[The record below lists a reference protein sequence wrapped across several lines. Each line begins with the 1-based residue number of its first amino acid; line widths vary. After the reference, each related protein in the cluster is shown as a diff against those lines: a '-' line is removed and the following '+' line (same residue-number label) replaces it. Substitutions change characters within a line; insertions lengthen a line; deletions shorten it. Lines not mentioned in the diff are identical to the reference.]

1 MLSLLKK
8 LWNWLKSLFIANPKA
23 INPKEV
29 KNTPPEPSDGEYEG
43 ILMGLFEQ
51 VAAGTTTG
59 GLRGWL
65 YSRHCDDKKLARWL
79 GVKSEEW
86 LQYPEDYQTLG
97 RDLAALGK
105 VMTGN
110 LGEVSQRISLQLR
123 DAVRDVSGVEEENL
137 GPKETDLT
145 EVVQDAEF
153 WFEQGNQKVINGDFI
168 GAIASYDRALEF
180 KPDYHG
186 AWYNRGIAL
195 GNLGRFEQA
204 IASWDRA
211 LEIKPDYHEAWG
223 NRGVALY
230 NLGRFEEVI
239 ASYDKALE
247 IKPDLHQ
254 AWYNRGVA
262 LADLGRWAEAIASW
276 DQALEIKP
284 DKHEAWNNR
293 GIALGNLGRFEQAI
307 ASYDRALEIKP
318 DDHLAWLIR
327 GGALYNLGRFEEVI
341 ASYDRALEIK
351 PDDHEAWYNRGIAL
365 VNLGRL
371 EEAIASYDRALEFKP
386 DLHQAWYNRGNA
398 LADLG
403 RLEEAIASYDR
414 ALEFK
419 PDDHEAWYNR
429 GIALGNLGRLE
440 EAIASWD
447 QALEIQPDFYHAWYN
462 RGIEL
467 KNLGRYEEAI
477 ASYDR
482 ALEIKPDFHL
492 AWYGRGN
499 ALGNLGRFEQ
509 AIASFD
515 QALEIKPDYHLA
527 WDNRGWAVCSL
538 SKNRVSTPSLEA
550 LIYRK
555 PIVAL
560 NDREPH
566 IFALR
571 EALPHL
577 IQGSPPWGQIYRY
590 LGEAYL
596 EHSQYKENASP
607 YWREA
612 IRHYQTAL
620 PILSEKDFPEDHLE
634 ILQGLIRAHL
644 SLQEIPEARFY
655 QQQGRHL
662 FTRLRAQ
669 KRDKPAFE
677 RKFSS
682 FSHLE
687 IDLLI
692 EENHPLD
699 AIEQAEFYKN
709 RCLTWILDNWQE
721 NPTSP
726 DYATIQSLTGPN
738 KAIIY
743 WYLSED
749 NLTTFIITAEA
760 DPVILEPEQRRQPAR
775 QFRTWLTEWDKQY
788 RDYASKKET
797 ENKQNHPWRLSLNSR
812 FAQLKRILQIDKIL
826 EPLPVSVD
834 SLILIPHRDLHRF
847 PLHTLFPEKYTATYL
862 PSAQVGLR
870 PQSGDFSYSPLL
882 SVEDPKTEQK
892 PMDFAQLESAIISHI
907 LQPSQRISPKKA
919 SRENVRKALENAHK
933 TFHFTG
939 HGFYDSFRP
948 QESAIA
954 LSDGLLTVRDI
965 NKLNLSSYRLV
976 CLAACETALTGKD
989 GITTEYVGLVSAF
1002 RAAGATNVVST
1013 LWPVKEISS
1022 AWFMVN
1028 FYQRLLAGESP
1039 ALALKN
1045 TQNWLKNIT
1054 WQQLANWIEQL
1065 GQLPDLRE
1073 GVDRLEVRAAN
1084 ILKEGSTIGLDQ
1096 LTEYSDPYHWAAY
1109 TLTGQD

>member
-8 LWNWLKSLFIANPKA
+8 LWNWLKSLFIASPKA
-23 INPKEV
+23 INPKKV

-97 RDLAALGK
+97 RDLAALGR

-123 DAVRDVSGVEEENL
+123 DAVRDVSSVEGENL
-137 GPKETDLT
+137 CSKETDLT
-145 EVVQDAEF
+145 EVVQDAAF

-168 GAIASYDRALEF
+168 GAIAS
-180 KPDYHG
+180 
-186 AWYNRGIAL
+186 
-195 GNLGRFEQA
+195 
-204 IASWDRA
+204 WDRA
-211 LEIKPDYHEAWG
+211 LEIKPDYHLAWN
-223 NRGVALY
+223 NRGVALG
-230 NLGRFEEVI
+230 NLGRLEEAI
-239 ASYDKALE
+239 ASYD
-247 IKPDLHQ
+247 
-254 AWYNRGVA
+254 
-262 LADLGRWAEAIASW
+262 
-276 DQALEIKP
+276 QALEFKP
-284 DKHEAWNNR
+284 DYHLAWDNR
-293 GIALGNLGRFEQAI
+293 GIALANLGRFEQAI

-318 DDHLAWLIR
+318 DFHQAWNNR
-327 GGALYNLGRFEEVI
+327 GNALVNLGILEEAIASYDKALEFKPDKHEAWYNRGVALGNLGRLEEEIASYDRALEIKPDYHQAWYNRGFALGHLGRFEQAIASWDRALEIKPDKHEACYNRGVALADLARLEEAI

-351 PDDHEAWYNRGIAL
+351 PDDH
-365 VNLGRL
+365 
-371 EEAIASYDRALEFKP
+371 
-386 DLHQAWYNRGNA
+386 QAWYNRGVA
-398 LADLG
+398 LDDLG

-414 ALEFK
+414 ALEIK
-419 PDDHEAWYNR
+419 PDYYYAWNKR
-429 GIALGNLGRLE
+429 GIALDNLGR
-440 EAIASWD
+440 
-447 QALEIQPDFYHAWYN
+447 F
-462 RGIEL
+462 
-467 KNLGRYEEAI
+467 EEAI

-482 ALEIKPDFHL
+482 ALEIKPDYYY
-492 AWYGRGN
+492 AWNNRGI
-499 ALGNLGRFEQ
+499 ALDNLGRFEE
-509 AIASFD
+509 AIASYD
-515 QALEIKPDYHLA
+515 RALEFKPDYHEA
-527 WDNRGWAVCSL
+527 WYGRGWAVCSL
-538 SKNRVSTPSLEA
+538 SKNRISTPSLEA

-596 EHSQYKENASP
+596 EHSQYKEKASP

-612 IRHYQTAL
+612 IRHYQIAL

-677 RKFSS
+677 AKFSS

-709 RCLTWILDNWQE
+709 RCLTWILDSWQE

-749 NLTTFIITAEA
+749 NLTTFIITPEA
-760 DPVILEPEQRRQPAR
+760 DPVIVEPEQRRQPAR

-788 RDYASKKET
+788 LDYASKKET

-870 PQSGDFSYSPLL
+870 PQSGDSSYSPLL

-1002 RAAGATNVVST
+1002 LAAGATNVVST

-1022 AWFMVN
+1022 AWFMIN

-1039 ALALKN
+1039 SLALKN

-1054 WQQLANWIEQL
+1054 WQQLAHWIEQL
-1065 GQLPDLRE
+1065 RQLPSLTE
-1073 GVDRLEVRAAN
+1073 GVDRLEARAAN

-1096 LTEYSDPYHWAAY
+1096 LTEYSDPYYWAAY

>member
-1 MLSLLKK
+1 MTNQKVKPLTNSQESDFEGLL
-8 LWNWLKSLFIANPKA
+8 
-23 INPKEV
+23 E
-29 KNTPPEPSDGEYEG
+29 
-43 ILMGLFEQ
+43 EQ
-51 VAAGTTTG
+51 PLTAAE
-59 GLRGWL
+59 
-65 YSRHCDDKKLARWL
+65 S
-79 GVKSEEW
+79 
-86 LQYPEDYQTLG
+86 YQTLLRSLRRKNG
-97 RDLAALGK
+97 FNLLFVRCSPVQADEIIRGISQDLPNK
-105 VMTGN
+105 NIQV
-110 LGEVSQRISLQLR
+110 LQL
-123 DAVRDVSGVEEENL
+123 DSETDNLYEKIVDLPNYTNLNILFVRGLENALLRYEEAESQGYFLSSQSPVYGGTWAGVPKILGYLNLSRERFERQFPFTLVFLLPEFALRYFIRRASDFFDWYSGVYEFPTDKDILEREIRRL
-137 GPKETDLT
+137 VYLDSDLDTYQQFTPQQRQEKLAEIKAYLSDSPSLDPVRASQLWHEKGLIHAMGKE
-145 EVVQDAEF
+145 
-153 WFEQGNQKVINGDFI
+153 
-168 GAIASYDRALEF
+168 Y
-180 KPDYHG
+180 
-186 AWYNRGIAL
+186 
-195 GNLGRFEQA
+195 EQA
-204 IASWDRA
+204 IAS
-211 LEIKPDYHEAWG
+211 Y
-223 NRGVALY
+223 
-230 NLGRFEEVI
+230 
-239 ASYDKALE
+239 
-247 IKPDLHQ
+247 
-254 AWYNRGVA
+254 
-262 LADLGRWAEAIASW
+262 

-284 DKHEAWNNR
+284 DKH
-293 GIALGNLGRFEQAI
+293 Q
-307 ASYDRALEIKP
+307 
-318 DDHLAWLIR
+318 
-327 GGALYNLGRFEEVI
+327 
-341 ASYDRALEIK
+341 
-351 PDDHEAWYNRGIAL
+351 
-365 VNLGRL
+365 
-371 EEAIASYDRALEFKP
+371 
-386 DLHQAWYNRGNA
+386 
-398 LADLG
+398 
-403 RLEEAIASYDR
+403 
-414 ALEFK
+414 
-419 PDDHEAWYNR
+419 AWYNR
-429 GIALGNLGRLE
+429 GIALG
-440 EAIASWD
+440 
-447 QALEIQPDFYHAWYN
+447 
-462 RGIEL
+462 
-467 KNLGRYEEAI
+467 NLGRYEEAI

-482 ALEIKPDFHL
+482 ALEIKPDYHE
-492 AWYGRGN
+492 AWY
-499 ALGNLGRFEQ
+499 
-509 AIASFD
+509 
-515 QALEIKPDYHLA
+515 
-527 WDNRGWAVCSL
+527 NRGADICSL
-538 SKNRVSTPSLEA
+538 SKNRISTPSLEA

-566 IFALR
+566 LFGLR

-577 IQGSPPWGQIYRY
+577 VQGSPPWGQIYRY

-596 EHSQYKENASP
+596 EHSRYKEKASP
-607 YWREA
+607 YCRDA
-612 IRHYQTAL
+612 IRHYQIAL
-620 PILSEKDFPEDHLE
+620 PILTEKDFPEDHLE

-644 SLQEIPEARFY
+644 SLQEITQARFY
-655 QQQGRHL
+655 QQQGRDL

-669 KRDKPAFE
+669 KGDKPAFE
-677 RKFSS
+677 AKFSS

-726 DYATIQSLTGPN
+726 DYATIQSLTSPD

-749 NLTTFIITAEA
+749 NLTTFIITADA
-760 DPVILEPEQRRQPAR
+760 DPVILEREQRYQQAR

-797 ENKQNHPWRLSLNSR
+797 ENKQNHPWRLSLNDR

-826 EPLPVSVD
+826 AHLPVSVN

-907 LQPSQRISPKKA
+907 LQPSARISPKKA
-919 SRENVRKALENAHK
+919 SRENVRKALENAYK

-948 QESAIA
+948 QASAIA

-965 NKLNLSSYRLV
+965 NGLNLSSYRLV

-1022 AWFMVN
+1022 AWFMIN

-1054 WQQLANWIEQL
+1054 WQQLADWIEQL
-1065 GQLPDLRE
+1065 RLLPSLME

-1084 ILKEGSTIGLDQ
+1084 TLKEGSTIGLDQ

>member
-1 MLSLLKK
+1 MWNSIIQFYQTNKNWIDNLLSGALVTVVLAIIGFIWWYREQKRKVRIIEPSLPFTKIAPNSNVIPIIYKRDEKDKSPLADHNIIYQHRMADRNFTNELLQNLEENRWLIILGPTGIGKTREAAEVAQRLNHEGWTVLLLKLGEWLERPENK
-8 LWNWLKSLFIANPKA
+8 QLEAIGTDRKLLFFLDDLNSYMRRSLEVEQNPQAKDSPLAAINIPLQERLLKTLKAYETYCTRPEEVRVIATARDEKEPESPGQPSEWDKLQWDKYPELWNRFHLVKLPSPEDGAIVELLQDTIPQTNIKAETDYSSIAACNDSTFRNVVENLVRLDNRQLPLNPANYQATLRGNWQKRYQDAIKRDTLAKYIYAAVDLLRQCNVSLEPFIVEPTARFIAKGNMWQQLW
-23 INPKEV
+23 
-29 KNTPPEPSDGEYEG
+29 Y
-43 ILMGLFEQ
+43 
-51 VAAGTTTG
+51 
-59 GLRGWL
+59 
-65 YSRHCDDKKLARWL
+65 RW
-79 GVKSEEW
+79 K
-86 LQYPEDYQTLG
+86 
-97 RDLAALGK
+97 
-105 VMTGN
+105 
-110 LGEVSQRISLQLR
+110 
-123 DAVRDVSGVEEENL
+123 
-137 GPKETDLT
+137 
-145 EVVQDAEF
+145 
-153 WFEQGNQKVINGDFI
+153 
-168 GAIASYDRALEF
+168 
-180 KPDYHG
+180 
-186 AWYNRGIAL
+186 
-195 GNLGRFEQA
+195 
-204 IASWDRA
+204 
-211 LEIKPDYHEAWG
+211 IKQ
-223 NRGVALY
+223 
-230 NLGRFEEVI
+230 
-239 ASYDKALE
+239 S
-247 IKPDLHQ
+247 
-254 AWYNRGVA
+254 
-262 LADLGRWAEAIASW
+262 LADLIARENILEPRDGQIEAKGKQVELNDYLRPLKQLIWQLFKQKPEKMLPSLAGFTLKLYELNRYR
-276 DQALEIKP
+276 DALKGF
-284 DKHEAWNNR
+284 NR
-293 GIALGNLGRFEQAI
+293 LVSLLPQWEDGWFYQGTTFYYLEQ
-307 ASYDRALEIKP
+307 Y
-318 DDHLAWLIR
+318 
-327 GGALYNLGRFEEVI
+327 
-341 ASYDRALEIK
+341 
-351 PDDHEAWYNRGIAL
+351 
-365 VNLGRL
+365 
-371 EEAIASYDRALEFKP
+371 
-386 DLHQAWYNRGNA
+386 Q
-398 LADLG
+398 
-403 RLEEAIASYDR
+403 
-414 ALEFK
+414 
-419 PDDHEAWYNR
+419 
-429 GIALGNLGRLE
+429 
-440 EAIASWD
+440 
-447 QALEIQPDFYHAWYN
+447 
-462 RGIEL
+462 
-467 KNLGRYEEAI
+467 EAI

-482 ALEIKPDFHL
+482 ALEIKPDYHE
-492 AWYGRGN
+492 AWN
-499 ALGNLGRFEQ
+499 
-509 AIASFD
+509 
-515 QALEIKPDYHLA
+515 
-527 WDNRGWAVCSL
+527 NRGWAVCSL

-596 EHSQYKENASP
+596 EHSQYKEKASP

-612 IRHYQTAL
+612 IRHYQIAL
-620 PILSEKDFPEDHLE
+620 PILTEKDFPEDHLE

-677 RKFSS
+677 AKFSS

-709 RCLTWILDNWQE
+709 RCLTWILDSWQE

-726 DYATIQSLTGPN
+726 DYATIQSLTSPN

-760 DPVILEPEQRRQPAR
+760 DPVIVEPEQRRQLAR

-788 RDYASKKET
+788 LDYASKKET

-870 PQSGDFSYSPLL
+870 PQSGDSSYSPLL

-1022 AWFMVN
+1022 AWFMIN
-1028 FYQRLLAGESP
+1028 FYQRLLTGESP

-1073 GVDRLEVRAAN
+1073 GVDRLEARAAN
-1084 ILKEGSTIGLDQ
+1084 TLKEGSTIGLDQ
-1096 LTEYSDPYHWAAY
+1096 LTEYGDPYYWAAY

>member
-8 LWNWLKSLFIANPKA
+8 LWNWLKSLFIASPKA
-23 INPKEV
+23 INLKKV

-137 GPKETDLT
+137 DSKETDLT
-145 EVVQDAEF
+145 EVVQDAAF
-153 WFEQGNQKVINGDFI
+153 WFEQGNQKVINGDFL
-168 GAIASYDRALEF
+168 GAIASYD
-180 KPDYHG
+180 K
-186 AWYNRGIAL
+186 
-195 GNLGRFEQA
+195 
-204 IASWDRA
+204 
-211 LEIKPDYHEAWG
+211 
-223 NRGVALY
+223 
-230 NLGRFEEVI
+230 
-239 ASYDKALE
+239 
-247 IKPDLHQ
+247 
-254 AWYNRGVA
+254 
-262 LADLGRWAEAIASW
+262 
-276 DQALEIKP
+276 
-284 DKHEAWNNR
+284 
-293 GIALGNLGRFEQAI
+293 
-307 ASYDRALEIKP
+307 
-318 DDHLAWLIR
+318 
-327 GGALYNLGRFEEVI
+327 
-341 ASYDRALEIK
+341 
-351 PDDHEAWYNRGIAL
+351 
-365 VNLGRL
+365 
-371 EEAIASYDRALEFKP
+371 
-386 DLHQAWYNRGNA
+386 
-398 LADLG
+398 
-403 RLEEAIASYDR
+403 

-429 GIALGNLGRLE
+429 GVALANLGRWAE
-440 EAIASWD
+440 V
-447 QALEIQPDFYHAWYN
+447 
-462 RGIEL
+462 
-467 KNLGRYEEAI
+467 I

-492 AWYGRGN
+492 AWYNRGVALGNLGRLEEAIASYDRALEIKPDKHEAWNNRGVALGN
-499 ALGNLGRFEQ
+499 LGRLEEEIASYDRALEFKPDYHEAWNNRGVALGNLGRLEEAIASFDRALEIKPDYHEAWYNRGIALGNLGRLEQAIASYDRALEIKPDFHEAWHNRGIALGNLGRFEK

-515 QALEIKPDYHLA
+515 RALEIKPDYHEAWYNRGSALHSLGRLEEAIASYDRALEIKPDYHLA
-527 WDNRGWAVCSL
+527 WGNRGWDVCSL

-550 LIYRK
+550 LINRK

-590 LGEAYL
+590 LGQAYL
-596 EHSQYKENASP
+596 EHSQYKEKASP

-612 IRHYQTAL
+612 IRHYQIAL

-677 RKFSS
+677 AKFSS

-709 RCLTWILDNWQE
+709 RCLTWILDSWQE

-726 DYATIQSLTGPN
+726 DYATIQSLTSPN

-760 DPVILEPEQRRQPAR
+760 DPVIVEPEQRRQPAR

-788 RDYASKKET
+788 LDYASKKET

-812 FAQLKRILQIDKIL
+812 FAELKRILQIDKIL

-870 PQSGDFSYSPLL
+870 PQSGDSSYSPLL

-1022 AWFMVN
+1022 AWFMIN

-1073 GVDRLEVRAAN
+1073 GVDRLEARAAN

-1096 LTEYSDPYHWAAY
+1096 LTEYSDPYYWAAY

>member
-1 MLSLLKK
+1 NALV
-8 LWNWLKSLFIANPKA
+8 N
-23 INPKEV
+23 
-29 KNTPPEPSDGEYEG
+29 
-43 ILMGLFEQ
+43 
-51 VAAGTTTG
+51 
-59 GLRGWL
+59 
-65 YSRHCDDKKLARWL
+65 
-79 GVKSEEW
+79 
-86 LQYPEDYQTLG
+86 LG
-97 RDLAALGK
+97 RY
-105 VMTGN
+105 
-110 LGEVSQRISLQLR
+110 
-123 DAVRDVSGVEEENL
+123 EE
-137 GPKETDLT
+137 
-145 EVVQDAEF
+145 
-153 WFEQGNQKVINGDFI
+153 
-168 GAIASYDRALEF
+168 AIASYDQALEF
-180 KPDYHG
+180 
-186 AWYNRGIAL
+186 
-195 GNLGRFEQA
+195 
-204 IASWDRA
+204 
-211 LEIKPDYHEAWG
+211 
-223 NRGVALY
+223 
-230 NLGRFEEVI
+230 
-239 ASYDKALE
+239 
-247 IKPDLHQ
+247 
-254 AWYNRGVA
+254 
-262 LADLGRWAEAIASW
+262 
-276 DQALEIKP
+276 KP
-284 DKHEAWNNR
+284 DKHEAWTNR
-293 GIALGNLGRFEQAI
+293 GIALG
-307 ASYDRALEIKP
+307 
-318 DDHLAWLIR
+318 
-327 GGALYNLGRFEEVI
+327 
-341 ASYDRALEIK
+341 
-351 PDDHEAWYNRGIAL
+351 
-365 VNLGRL
+365 
-371 EEAIASYDRALEFKP
+371 
-386 DLHQAWYNRGNA
+386 
-398 LADLG
+398 
-403 RLEEAIASYDR
+403 
-414 ALEFK
+414 
-419 PDDHEAWYNR
+419 
-429 GIALGNLGRLE
+429 
-440 EAIASWD
+440 
-447 QALEIQPDFYHAWYN
+447 
-462 RGIEL
+462 
-467 KNLGRYEEAI
+467 NLGRYEEAI

-482 ALEIKPDFHL
+482 ALEIKPDDHE
-492 AWYGRGN
+492 AWHNRGN
-499 ALGNLGRFEQ
+499 ALDNLGRYEE
-509 AIASFD
+509 AIASYD
-515 QALEIKPDYHLA
+515 RALEFKPDLHEA
-527 WDNRGWAVCSL
+527 WNGRGWAICSL
-538 SKNRVSTPSLEA
+538 SKNRISTPSLEA

-566 IFALR
+566 LFGLR

-577 IQGSPPWGQIYRY
+577 VQGSPPWGQIYRY

-596 EHSQYKENASP
+596 EHSRYKEKASP
-607 YWREA
+607 YCRDA
-612 IRHYQTAL
+612 IRHYQIAL
-620 PILSEKDFPEDHLE
+620 PILTEKDFPEDHLE

-644 SLQEIPEARFY
+644 SLQEITQARFY
-655 QQQGRHL
+655 QQQGRDL

-669 KRDKPAFE
+669 KGDKPAFE
-677 RKFSS
+677 AKFSS

-726 DYATIQSLTGPN
+726 DYATIQSLTSPN

-749 NLTTFIITAEA
+749 NLTTFIITADA
-760 DPVILEPEQRRQPAR
+760 DPVILEREQRYQQAR

-826 EPLPVSVD
+826 AHLPVSVN

-907 LQPSQRISPKKA
+907 LQPSARISPKKA
-919 SRENVRKALENAHK
+919 SRENVRKALENAYK

-948 QESAIA
+948 QASAIA

-965 NKLNLSSYRLV
+965 NGLNLSSYRLV

-1022 AWFMVN
+1022 AWFMIN

-1054 WQQLANWIEQL
+1054 WQQLADWIEQL
-1065 GQLPDLRE
+1065 RLLPSLME

>member
-8 LWNWLKSLFIANPKA
+8 LWNWLKSLFIASPKA

>member
-1 MLSLLKK
+1 MTNQKVKPLTNSQESDFEGLL
-8 LWNWLKSLFIANPKA
+8 
-23 INPKEV
+23 E
-29 KNTPPEPSDGEYEG
+29 
-43 ILMGLFEQ
+43 EQ
-51 VAAGTTTG
+51 PLTAAE
-59 GLRGWL
+59 
-65 YSRHCDDKKLARWL
+65 S
-79 GVKSEEW
+79 
-86 LQYPEDYQTLG
+86 YQTLLRSLRRKNG
-97 RDLAALGK
+97 FNLLFVRCSPVQADEIIRGISQDLPNK
-105 VMTGN
+105 NIQV
-110 LGEVSQRISLQLR
+110 LQL
-123 DAVRDVSGVEEENL
+123 DSETDNLYEKIVDLPNYTNLNILFVRGLENALLRYEEAESQGYFLSSQSPVYGGTWAGVPKILGYLNLSRERFERQFPFTLVFLLPEFALRYFIRRASDFFDWYSGVYEFPTDKDILHREIIRLVYLDSDLDTYQQFTPQQRQEKL
-137 GPKETDLT
+137 AEIKAYLSDSPSLDPVRASQLWHEKGLIHAMGKEY
-145 EVVQDAEF
+145 
-153 WFEQGNQKVINGDFI
+153 EQ
-168 GAIASYDRALEF
+168 AIASYDQALEF
-180 KPDYHG
+180 
-186 AWYNRGIAL
+186 
-195 GNLGRFEQA
+195 
-204 IASWDRA
+204 
-211 LEIKPDYHEAWG
+211 
-223 NRGVALY
+223 
-230 NLGRFEEVI
+230 
-239 ASYDKALE
+239 
-247 IKPDLHQ
+247 
-254 AWYNRGVA
+254 
-262 LADLGRWAEAIASW
+262 
-276 DQALEIKP
+276 KP
-284 DKHEAWNNR
+284 DKHEAWT
-293 GIALGNLGRFEQAI
+293 
-307 ASYDRALEIKP
+307 
-318 DDHLAWLIR
+318 
-327 GGALYNLGRFEEVI
+327 
-341 ASYDRALEIK
+341 
-351 PDDHEAWYNRGIAL
+351 NRGIAL
-365 VNLGRL
+365 VNLGRY

-386 DLHQAWYNRGNA
+386 DLHQAWHNRGNA
-398 LADLG
+398 LD
-403 RLEEAIASYDR
+403 
-414 ALEFK
+414 
-419 PDDHEAWYNR
+419 
-429 GIALGNLGRLE
+429 
-440 EAIASWD
+440 
-447 QALEIQPDFYHAWYN
+447 
-462 RGIEL
+462 
-467 KNLGRYEEAI
+467 NLGRYEEAI

-482 ALEIKPDFHL
+482 ALEIKPDKHE
-492 AWYGRGN
+492 AWY
-499 ALGNLGRFEQ
+499 
-509 AIASFD
+509 
-515 QALEIKPDYHLA
+515 
-527 WDNRGWAVCSL
+527 NRGWVICSL
-538 SKNRVSTPSLEA
+538 SKNRISTPSLEA

-566 IFALR
+566 LFGLR

-577 IQGSPPWGQIYRY
+577 VQGSPPWGQIYRY

-596 EHSQYKENASP
+596 EHSRYKEKASP
-607 YWREA
+607 YCRDA
-612 IRHYQTAL
+612 IRHYQIAL
-620 PILSEKDFPEDHLE
+620 PILTEKDFPEDHLE

-644 SLQEIPEARFY
+644 SLQEITQARFY
-655 QQQGRHL
+655 QQQGRDL
-662 FTRLRAQ
+662 FNRLRAQ
-669 KRDKPAFE
+669 KGDKPAFE
-677 RKFSS
+677 AKFSS

-726 DYATIQSLTGPN
+726 DYATIQSLTSPD

-749 NLTTFIITAEA
+749 NLTTFIITADA
-760 DPVILEPEQRRQPAR
+760 DPVILEREQRYQQAR

-788 RDYASKKET
+788 LDYASKKET
-797 ENKQNHPWRLSLNSR
+797 ENKQNHPWRLSLNNC
-812 FAQLKRILQIDKIL
+812 FAELKRILQIDKIL
-826 EPLPVSVD
+826 AHLPVSVN

-907 LQPSQRISPKKA
+907 LQPSARISPKKA
-919 SRENVRKALENAHK
+919 SRENVRKALENAYK

-948 QESAIA
+948 QASAIA

-965 NKLNLSSYRLV
+965 NGLNLSSYRLV

-1022 AWFMVN
+1022 AWFMIN

-1054 WQQLANWIEQL
+1054 WQQLADWIEQL
-1065 GQLPDLRE
+1065 RLLPSLME

-1084 ILKEGSTIGLDQ
+1084 TLKEGSTIGLDQ

>member
-1 MLSLLKK
+1 MWNSIIQFYQTNKDWIDNLLSGALVTVVLAIIGFIWWYREQKRKVRIIEPSLPFTKIAPNSNVIPIIYKRDEKDKSPLADHNIIYQHRMADRNFTNELLQNLEENRWLIILGPTGIGKTREAAEVAQRLNHEGWTVLVLKLGEWLERPENNQLEAIGTDRKLLFFLDDLNSYMRRSLKIDQNPQAKDSPLAAINIPLQERLLKTLEAYENHCTRPEEVRVIATARDEKEPELPGQPSEWDKLQWNKYPK
-8 LWNWLKSLFIANPKA
+8 LWNRFHLVELPSPEDGAIVELLQDTIPQTNIKAETDYSSIAAYNDSTFRNVVENLVRLDNRQLPLNPANYQATLRGNWQKRYQDAIKRDTLAKYIYAAVDLLRQCNVSLEPFIVEPTARFIAKGNIWQKLWYRWKIKQSLADLIARENILEPRDGQIEAKGKQVELNDYLRPLKQL
-23 INPKEV
+23 IWQLFKQ
-29 KNTPPEPSDGEYEG
+29 KPEEMLLPLAGFTLKLYELKRYQDALKGFNRLVSLLPQWEDGWFY
-43 ILMGLFEQ
+43 Q
-51 VAAGTTTG
+51 GTTFYY
-59 GLRGWL
+59 L
-65 YSRHCDDKKLARWL
+65 
-79 GVKSEEW
+79 E
-86 LQYPEDYQTLG
+86 QYQ
-97 RDLAALGK
+97 
-105 VMTGN
+105 
-110 LGEVSQRISLQLR
+110 
-123 DAVRDVSGVEEENL
+123 
-137 GPKETDLT
+137 
-145 EVVQDAEF
+145 
-153 WFEQGNQKVINGDFI
+153 
-168 GAIASYDRALEF
+168 
-180 KPDYHG
+180 
-186 AWYNRGIAL
+186 
-195 GNLGRFEQA
+195 
-204 IASWDRA
+204 
-211 LEIKPDYHEAWG
+211 EA
-223 NRGVALY
+223 
-230 NLGRFEEVI
+230 I

-247 IKPDLHQ
+247 F
-254 AWYNRGVA
+254 
-262 LADLGRWAEAIASW
+262 
-276 DQALEIKP
+276 KP
-284 DKHEAWNNR
+284 DKHEAW
-293 GIALGNLGRFEQAI
+293 
-307 ASYDRALEIKP
+307 
-318 DDHLAWLIR
+318 
-327 GGALYNLGRFEEVI
+327 
-341 ASYDRALEIK
+341 
-351 PDDHEAWYNRGIAL
+351 
-365 VNLGRL
+365 
-371 EEAIASYDRALEFKP
+371 
-386 DLHQAWYNRGNA
+386 
-398 LADLG
+398 
-403 RLEEAIASYDR
+403 
-414 ALEFK
+414 
-419 PDDHEAWYNR
+419 
-429 GIALGNLGRLE
+429 
-440 EAIASWD
+440 
-447 QALEIQPDFYHAWYN
+447 
-462 RGIEL
+462 
-467 KNLGRYEEAI
+467 
-477 ASYDR
+477 
-482 ALEIKPDFHL
+482 
-492 AWYGRGN
+492 YGRG
-499 ALGNLGRFEQ
+499 
-509 AIASFD
+509 SS
-515 QALEIKPDYHLA
+515 
-527 WDNRGWAVCSL
+527 VCSL

-590 LGEAYL
+590 LGQAYL
-596 EHSQYKENASP
+596 KHSRYKENASP

-612 IRHYQTAL
+612 IRHYQIAL
-620 PILSEKDFPEDHLE
+620 PILTEKDFPEDHLE

-677 RKFSS
+677 AKFSS

-726 DYATIQSLTGPN
+726 DYATIQSLTSPN

-760 DPVILEPEQRRQPAR
+760 DPVIVEPEQRRQPAR

-788 RDYASKKET
+788 LDYASKKET

-1022 AWFMVN
+1022 AWFMIN

-1084 ILKEGSTIGLDQ
+1084 TLKEGSTIGLDQ
-1096 LTEYSDPYHWAAY
+1096 LTEYSDPYYWAAY